1 MSTDK
6 PVIPPHS
13 VALGHHAFAHQFGS
27 ADEVAAARQVLA
39 AARIRDVALKSMR
52 GAKPLTRAQTRALVA
67 IFRGEG
73 VEGIYKGAKAT
84 EVADDAEGGA

>member
-1 MSTDK
+1 MSDDK

-13 VALGHHAFAHQFGS
+13 VALGHHAFQHQFGS
-27 ADEVAAARQVLA
+27 AADIAAARQVLA

-73 VEGIYKGAKAT
+73 VEGIYTG
-84 EVADDAEGGA
+84 DDETTEGGV